1 MFDVYWIKQTTEKI
15 DKQNLSRIVKDFL
28 RLSLYFL
35 ECIFLVQKKSFLFV
49 FQFLSVPMFRN
60 ITMKCLTE
68 IASVT
73 VTHYDEKFVGELT

>member
-35 ECIFLVQKKSFLFV
+35 ECIFLVQKKEFFV
-49 FQFLSVPMFRN
+49 CFPVLECSNVS
-60 ITMKCLTE
+60 E
-68 IASVT
+68 Y
-73 VTHYDEKFVGELT
+73 YDEVFDGNCKRYSYTLRREICR